1 MRVAVVMVSPHSN
14 RTLTKTVEGHEKF
27 GYFAFGC
34 AMKKKIQNEIA
45 VEDVSGN
52 TCLCCVT
59 SVHFNRACSE
69 LAACMGTPQCTYLH
83 TPRASKS
90 SLRTLSSHLRL
101 VWWVM
106 VASQDVLRALPS
118 QKHKGNLLKT
128 DYSHFAAVSQVSV
141 KLMHP
146 WIARCVQSSIFIKFN
161 FDLFIWILF

>member
-1 MRVAVVMVSPHSN
+1 MVSPHSN